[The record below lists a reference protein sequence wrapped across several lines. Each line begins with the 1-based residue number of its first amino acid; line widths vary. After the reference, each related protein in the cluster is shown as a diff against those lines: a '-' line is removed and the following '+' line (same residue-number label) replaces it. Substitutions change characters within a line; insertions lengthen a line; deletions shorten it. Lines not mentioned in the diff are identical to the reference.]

1 METTSTYFI
10 AAVITLAIAAV
21 AVGTVIIH
29 ADIQWSHRRANTVT
43 VAALIAYGA
52 LTAALASQL

>member
-10 AAVITLAIAAV
+10 GAVVTLTIAAV

-29 ADIQWSHRRANTVT
+29 ADIRWTHRRANAVTVT
-43 VAALIAYGA
+43 ALIAYGA
-52 LTAALASQL
+52 LTAALASQM